1 MNDVLPQILFV
12 LGMNALGFVL
22 MGQDKKA
29 AQRQAYRI
37 SERTLMGIALF
48 GGAMGIYAGMNHF
61 HHKTKKPLF
70 TVGVPFLIVVNL
82 IGLGSFITSIM
93 IQ

>member
-1 MNDVLPQILFV
+1 MKDIMPLVLGV
-12 LGMNALGFVL
+12 LGMNVLGYVL
-22 MGQDKKA
+22 MRQDKKA
-29 AQRQAYRI
+29 AQHQAYRI

-48 GGAMGIYAGMNHF
+48 GGAMGIYGGMHQF

-70 TVGVPFLIVVNL
+70 YIGVPFLIVVNL
-82 IGLGSFITSIM
+82 TWLGIFITSTL